1 MAAAVSIHSF
11 DRQVSNAALI
21 GAFDAQNADFLAE
34 HLDELQGDVLLECDK
49 LESID
54 APAARVLLRFRDGLL
69 RRDRQLMFRSLP
81 ETCRTILVRQAL
93 CA

>member
-1 MAAAVSIHSF
+1 
-11 DRQVSNAALI
+11 
-21 GAFDAQNADFLAE
+21 
-34 HLDELQGDVLLECDK
+34 
-49 LESID
+49 
-54 APAARVLLRFRDGLL
+54 VLLRFSDGLL